1 MIKEALQYLVKLG
14 NRTEVVKV
22 DGRSWVDDDLNEVVE
37 KTPAPLEVS
46 TLTGLVDYIK
56 SFYDSDENLLLV
68 VESPTRVVAKS
79 GLNGDKVRNHYI
91 TAKAEMPRFEFDAFH
106 NLEYMNINLQAAFLN
121 DEKGHKD
128 LVLKVIGNVT
138 EEEVKNYNDDGT
150 TQQVTAKTGV
160 ATVGGVVVP
169 NPVELTPY
177 RTFVEAEQ
185 PTSQFIFR
193 FREGMKAGL
202 FEADGGAWKNKAIQN
217 VANYLNEQLADEV
230 KNEKVTIIA

>member
-1 MIKEALQYLVKLG
+1 MMKEALQYLVKLG
-14 NRTEVVKV
+14 NRTEVVEV
-22 DGRSWVDDDLNEVVE
+22 NGRSWVDDDLNEVVE

-177 RTFVEAEQ
+177 RTFAEAEQ

-193 FREGMKAGL
+193 FREGMKAG
-202 FEADGGAWKNKAIQN
+202 F
-217 VANYLNEQLADEV
+217 V
-230 KNEKVTIIA
+230 

>member
-1 MIKEALQYLVKLG
+1 
-14 NRTEVVKV
+14 
-22 DGRSWVDDDLNEVVE
+22 
-37 KTPAPLEVS
+37 
-46 TLTGLVDYIK
+46 
-56 SFYDSDENLLLV
+56 
-68 VESPTRVVAKS
+68 
-79 GLNGDKVRNHYI
+79 
-91 TAKAEMPRFEFDAFH
+91 
-106 NLEYMNINLQAAFLN
+106 
-121 DEKGHKD
+121 
-128 LVLKVIGNVT
+128 
-138 EEEVKNYNDDGT
+138 GT

-177 RTFVEAEQ
+177 RTFAEAEQ